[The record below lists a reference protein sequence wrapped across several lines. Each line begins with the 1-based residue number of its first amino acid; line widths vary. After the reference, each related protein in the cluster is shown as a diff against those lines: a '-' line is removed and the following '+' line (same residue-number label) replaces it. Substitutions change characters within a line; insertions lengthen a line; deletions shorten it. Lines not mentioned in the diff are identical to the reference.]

1 MPFLEN
7 VLKPVHDDA
16 LGKIQTFTH
25 SIYQWVT
32 IVCAPLPLSARKW
45 VIEPPTKFSEK
56 WHVTYRISIFRG
68 RLLGKEGRLFR
79 GGGRGGR
86 GGCSFYIKS
95 KN

>member
-16 LGKIQTFTH
+16 LGKIQTYTH

-56 WHVTYRISIFRG
+56 
-68 RLLGKEGRLFR
+68 
-79 GGGRGGR
+79 
-86 GGCSFYIKS
+86 
-95 KN
+95 

>member
-7 VLKPVHDDA
+7 VLKPIHDDA
-16 LGKIQTFTH
+16 LGKLQTCTH
-25 SIYQWVT
+25 SICQWVT
-32 IVCAPLPLSARKW
+32 LVCTPLPLSARKG
-45 VIEPPTKFSEK
+45 VIEPPTKFSEE

-68 RLLGKEGRLFR
+68 GLLGKESGLFR
-79 GGGRGGR
+79 DSGRGGR